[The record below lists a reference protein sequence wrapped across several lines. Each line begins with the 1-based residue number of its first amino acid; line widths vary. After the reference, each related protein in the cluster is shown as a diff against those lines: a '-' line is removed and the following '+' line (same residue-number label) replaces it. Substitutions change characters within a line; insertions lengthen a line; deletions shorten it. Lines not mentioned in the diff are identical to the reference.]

1 VADSMDAVEIRQLTD
16 DEIQEALVD
25 SKDELARLRYRSAYE
40 DLENPVLLREL
51 RRQIAR
57 IKTIQRERSADASK
71 SEEHG
76 DG

>member
-1 VADSMDAVEIRQLTD
+1 MEAVEIRQLTD
-16 DEIQEALVD
+16 DEIDEALVH

-57 IKTIQRERSADASK
+57 IKTIQRERSAQAAK

>member
-1 VADSMDAVEIRQLTD
+1 MDAVEIRQLTD